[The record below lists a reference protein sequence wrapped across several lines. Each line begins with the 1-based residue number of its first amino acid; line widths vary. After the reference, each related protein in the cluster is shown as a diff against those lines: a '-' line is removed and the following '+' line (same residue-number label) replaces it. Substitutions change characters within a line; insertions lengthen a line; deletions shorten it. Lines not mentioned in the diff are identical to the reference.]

1 MNGVDA
7 VVSALSVT
15 DPTFQDIVA
24 AACHRHLARADD
36 CPRLAVDHSGAW
48 LHVRNGRTQCPEQ
61 GWKLH
66 VSAGISSAGAVLRH
80 ALPVLLAEAVEF
92 KLAASPAALAALN
105 DGSGGLGQVGKFITV
120 YPSDDAQLIR
130 LAVALDD
137 ATRGLRGPR
146 IPSDRPLRLGSLV
159 HYRYGGSGDR
169 IMQTPLGEVLPA
181 LVAPTGELVPDRR
194 LPTYEPPEWV
204 TDPLLAAGVA
214 QELPAPSPLIAG
226 RYLVV
231 STVHRTARGAV
242 HVAID
247 TETLRRCVLKQAHR
261 DAQLTEDGKDAR
273 DRLRHEAEVLGRLA
287 PDARFP
293 TLFDL
298 LEYED
303 DLYLV
308 MEHAAGETLQR
319 HLELSLARGILPAAE
334 QIVAWARELVAAL
347 ATIHD
352 AGIVYRDLKAS
363 NVIVAPDGRL
373 RLVDF
378 DLAQGLESSRAP
390 LGRGTP
396 GYMSPQQAAFAPP
409 AATDDIYS
417 LGALLFFLSTGAE
430 PSQAAPHAAQI
441 GQHLALLNPRLG
453 SALISVIAQCLA
465 PAAADRYASLA
476 TLDADLAKFG
486 NVASAWTPRYGGEE
500 PIEPDADAQARWG
513 KLARRLG
520 DTLVASAERA
530 EADAGLCWRSHHHLA
545 AGLVC
550 RDINTGVAGTLL
562 ALAEL
567 VAVFDDAEHRRVLA
581 EGARWLA
588 RAPRPA
594 GQPPVGL
601 YVGDSG
607 VGAALLRAGQVL
619 GDDRLIEAAANRG
632 RFVASAHPASPDLFG
647 GTAGCLRFHLLLWDE
662 LGTPDHLTAAVVAG
676 QRLLSMAEDAG
687 DGMLRWVMPPGYD
700 GMGGQAYLGYAHG
713 AAGIADAL
721 LDLFDATQDES
732 FRLGAAA
739 AGHWLA
745 NLAIPTLDDGSG
757 LNWPEMEGQPLSRCF
772 WCHGAAGIGRFWL
785 HAASIDAIPEAAD
798 IAAAAARTVARAA
811 RWIGPTQCHG
821 LAGNIEFLL
830 DMFQATGD
838 RTYWVE
844 ASSLALLLEAFAVER
859 DGLLVW
865 PSESPEIYTP
875 DYMVGYAG
883 VAICLL
889 RLNDPHHRNHQL
901 SRRGFRYRRTGP
913 SA

>member
-1 MNGVDA
+1 MPI
-7 VVSALSVT
+7 T
-15 DPTFQDIVA
+15 DSTYQDIVA
-24 AACHRHLARADD
+24 GVYHRQFTRTDGR
-36 CPRLAVDHSGAW
+36 PVFSVDRSGAW
-48 LHVRNGRTQCPEQ
+48 LHVRNGRTRCPEQ

-66 VSAGISSAGAVLRH
+66 VSAGISSAEAVLRQT
-80 ALPVLLAEAVEF
+80 LPVLFAADVEF
-92 KLAASPAALAALN
+92 KLAVSPIALAALN

-120 YPSDDAQLIR
+120 YPRDDVQLVT
-130 LAVALDD
+130 LAVALDE

-146 IPSDRPLRLGSLV
+146 IPSDRPLRPGSLV

-169 IMQTPLGEVLPA
+169 ILQTPLGEVLPA

-194 LPTYEPPEWV
+194 LPTYDSPPWAI
-204 TDPLLAAGVA
+204 DPLLAAGVA
-214 QELPAPSPLIAG
+214 QDLPAPSPLIAG

-231 STVHRTARGAV
+231 STLHRTARGAV
-242 HVAID
+242 HVAVD
-247 TETLRRCVLKQAHR
+247 TATLRRCVLKQAYR

-273 DRLRHEAEVLGRLA
+273 DRLRHEAEALSRLA

-298 LEYED
+298 LEVED

-308 MEHAAGETLQR
+308 MEHVAGETLDR
-319 HLELSLARGILPAAE
+319 HLALLLGRGLLPAEE
-334 QIVAWARELVAAL
+334 QLVAWARELVAAL
-347 ATIHD
+347 ATMHD

-363 NVIVAPDGRL
+363 NVIVATDGRL

-378 DLAQGLESSRAP
+378 DLAQDLASLEAP

-396 GYMSPQQAAFAPP
+396 GYMSPQQAASAPP
-409 AATDDIYS
+409 AITDDVHA
-417 LGALLFFLSTGAE
+417 LGALLFFLATGAE
-430 PSQAAPHAAQI
+430 PSRAAQGSI
-441 GQHLALLNPRLG
+441 PILRHLALLNPRLRP
-453 SALISVIAQCLA
+453 AMTEIIAGCLA
-465 PAAADRYASLA
+465 PAGADRYTSLV
-476 TLDADLAKFG
+476 TVEADLAKAG
-486 NVASAWTPRYGGEE
+486 GVASKPTPRFGEE
-500 PIEPDADAQARWG
+500 PGDPEADARARWSG
-513 KLARRLG
+513 LARRLG
-520 DTLVASAERA
+520 DTLVATAERA
-530 EADAGLCWRSHHHLA
+530 GADAGLCWRSHHHLA

-567 VAVFDDAEHRRVLA
+567 VAVFDDAKHRHTLA

-588 RAPRPA
+588 RAPRPE

-607 VGAALLRAGQVL
+607 VGAALLRAGQIL
-619 GDDRLIEAAANRG
+619 RDDSLIEAAADRG

-662 LGTPDHLTAAVVAG
+662 LGTPDHLAAAVAAG
-676 QRLLSMAEDAG
+676 ERLLAMAENVG

-700 GMGGQAYLGYAHG
+700 AMSGQAYLGYAHG

-721 LDLFDATQDES
+721 LDLFEATRDER
-732 FRLGAAA
+732 FRLAAA
-739 AGHWLA
+739 AGGRWLA
-745 NLAIPTLDDGSG
+745 TLAMPTLADESG
-757 LNWPEMEGQPLSRCF
+757 INWPEMEGQPLSPCY

-785 HAASIDAIPEAAD
+785 HAASEDAIPEAAS
-798 IAAAAARTVARAA
+798 IAAAAARTVAQAA

-838 RTYWVE
+838 RAYWVE
-844 ASSLALLLEAFAVER
+844 AGSLARLLEAFAVER

-865 PSESPEIYTP
+865 PSESPATYTP

-889 RLNDPHHRNHQL
+889 RLGDPHHRYHQL
-901 SRRGFRYRRTGP
+901 SRRAFRYQRTG
-913 SA
+913 AAT